1 MSGELGPP
9 LSILLVD
16 PRAGA
21 AAIVR
26 TMLEASGHRVTFVH
40 EWTAAELRL
49 TLQPYEA
56 VVMSVLTPGTRRKS
70 AAALLRGSGGRN
82 GALPLLGLA
91 TGADHLAREKALTEG
106 FDAVLVQPFGEEA
119 LEAALRRVVLDRA
132 PPLLLDATRRA
143 GLREVHGPAALA
155 ALDEAALALAARL
168 LPPILQHGAPAE
180 EILAAA
186 EALAEALDAIG
197 ALHAT
202 AAAREM
208 AAGSALGR
216 RAVHP
221 MASVLTATRGALRH
235 DRLTA
240 ARRDPI
246 WAASDTPPGDTP

>member
-1 MSGELGPP
+1 MTAEPGPP
-9 LSILLVD
+9 LSVLLID

-21 AAIVR
+21 SAVVR

-40 EWTAAELRL
+40 DWATAELRL
-49 TLQPYEA
+49 TLQPHEA

-91 TGADHLAREKALTEG
+91 TGVDHLARDKALAEG
-106 FDAVLVQPFGEEA
+106 FDAVLMQPFGAEA

-132 PPLLLDATRRA
+132 PPLLLDAARRA
-143 GLREVHGPAALA
+143 GLRGVHGPAALA

-168 LPPILQHGAPAE
+168 LPPIVEHGAPAA

-202 AAAREM
+202 AMAREM
-208 AAGSALGR
+208 ADRSAQGR

-221 MASVLTATRGALRH
+221 MASALTATRGALRH

-246 WAASDTPPGDTP
+246 WAASDTSPGDTP